1 MRPSI
6 NINFTVELQ
15 PGKYRD
21 LVEPME
27 DVLRYL
33 ADRLTSDCNH
43 TIANVTDSDWD
54 LTIHPD

>member
-21 LVEPME
+21 LQQPMTAII
-27 DVLRYL
+27 DYL
-33 ADRLTSDCNH
+33 ADRLTGDCNH
-43 TIANVTDSDWD
+43 TIANVTDCDWD